1 MKISQFL
8 FFLVIISSFEA
19 KRISKA
25 KAPACPLSAP
35 TVTTTVPTTT
45 TPVAPTTTT
54 NTATPA
60 ATTTATTATPA
71 ATTTTTTSS
80 STSGVPGLGAN
91 GNPVGMDVT
100 DFVQNA
106 DLPANVLACSSS
118 RFAAS
123 SSGVWT
129 FNQIADA
136 FYEYGVKP
144 WNFANP
150 TNRTQHVADCVAAL
164 VIASGECE
172 SVAGQVGCSTAS
184 GPSG

>member
-1 MKISQFL
+1 
-8 FFLVIISSFEA
+8 
-19 KRISKA
+19 
-25 KAPACPLSAP
+25 
-35 TVTTTVPTTT
+35 
-45 TPVAPTTTT
+45 
-54 NTATPA
+54 
-60 ATTTATTATPA
+60 
-71 ATTTTTTSS
+71 
-80 STSGVPGLGAN
+80 
-91 GNPVGMDVT
+91 MDVT